1 MVTYDSTWIR
11 FDHEGEKI
19 QVEVLDLKK
28 TQYGK
33 DYLVLKILG
42 DDDEQAKLINIAPF
56 QVEQVQVG
64 HQYTLTC
71 TNKERNFIQI
81 EERKP
86 KFTLDTVDGEHP
98 DWLVHDTIEEK
109 KVIPQTTTPSRESI
123 DVEGLVD
130 LQNFLRYKYE
140 ESKNNAE
147 QYKQLLT
154 LLEKVIQ

>member
-42 DDDEQAKLINIAPF
+42 DEDDQSKLINIAPF
-56 QVEQVQVG
+56 QVEQIQVG

-71 TNKERNFIQI
+71 TNKERNFINIQ
-81 EERKP
+81 ERKIDP
-86 KFTLDTVDGEHP
+86 EGEHP
-98 DWLVHDTIEEK
+98 DWIIHDTIEEK
-109 KVIPQTTTPSRESI
+109 KVIPRTTPTARESI

-140 ESKNNAE
+140 EAKNNAE

>member
-19 QVEVLDLKK
+19 HVQVLDLKK

-33 DYLVLKILG
+33 DYLVLKILE

-56 QVEQVQVG
+56 QVEQIQVG

-81 EERKP
+81 QERKTDP
-86 KFTLDTVDGEHP
+86 DGEHP
-98 DWLVHDTIEEK
+98 DWIIHDTIEEK
-109 KVIPQTTTPSRESI
+109 PVKPQTIPSTTEGI

-140 ESKNNAE
+140 EAKNNAE